1 MVETSAHQA
10 ERRCG
15 RCDAVLYEG
24 AEWCGMCFAP
34 ANEPEVEHDLEPVKG
49 LEEETPATAAGST
62 VPADDKP
69 AERATAAATVG
80 PKVAGW
86 PCPVGESQNA
96 IDLDVCATC
105 GTAFATL
112 MREESLKTKVDPQD
126 ALRRSLVYP
135 GLGHRLV
142 GRALDGFARGV
153 LFGMLLLATLMLG
166 LSGASSGAVRFLF
179 ITYAAATILVY
190 VVTALEARRL
200 AEGGDLL
207 VSSRALLWATVGI
220 LLLSIVMVALV
231 IGTATRR

>member
-1 MVETSAHQA
+1 
-10 ERRCG
+10 
-15 RCDAVLYEG
+15 
-24 AEWCGMCFAP
+24 MCFAP
-34 ANEPEVEHDLEPVKG
+34 VNEPEVEPEVERVNES
-49 LEEETPATAAGST
+49 EEEAPATVSGST
-62 VPADDKP
+62 VPADDQP
-69 AERATAAATVG
+69 AERATVAATVG
-80 PKVAGW
+80 PKTAGW
-86 PCPVGESQNA
+86 PCPVCESQNGL
-96 IDLDVCATC
+96 DLDVCATC

-112 MREESLKTKVDPQD
+112 MREESLKSKVDPQD
-126 ALRRSLVYP
+126 AFRRSLVYP

-179 ITYAAATILVY
+179 ITYAAATISVY
-190 VVTALEARRL
+190 VMTAFEARRL